1 MPKSVNQVRPPV
13 FKGEVIEFT
22 VRNYGHEGEGV
33 GRYRD
38 FTVFV
43 AGALQGEAVRVR
55 VSEVKRNYAR
65 GTLLEVLRPAAARIV
80 PSCPVYRDCGG
91 CQLQQLD
98 YGAQLEMKQRRVA
111 DAIERIAG
119 LTGVVI
125 HPVLGMATPW
135 GYRNKAQYPVG
146 LAPDGRVQ
154 IGFYRMGT
162 HEIIPAAGC
171 LLQPEE
177 LNQIVVKL
185 RAILAT
191 QRVSIYN
198 ERTGEGLLRH
208 LLLRQ
213 GFASGTVMVV
223 LVTNGERFPEGPPIV
238 RELTAAFPQ
247 IGSIVQNINRS
258 RGNVILGPESRVLWG
273 EDAIIDELDGLKF
286 KISARSFFQ
295 VNPVQ
300 TGVLY
305 HKAVEYAELDEG
317 ETVVDA
323 YCGVGSLTLF
333 LARKA
338 RMVYGIEVAPEAI
351 RDAGENAA
359 LNGIGNARFMVG
371 ATEKVLPELVKEG
384 IRLEVGVVD
393 PPRSGCER
401 SALESFAA
409 GGVGRIVYVSCNP
422 STMARDLK
430 LLAELGYRTV
440 EIQPVDMFPQTFHV
454 ECVAKIVRDISS
466 SSASPDTL
474 LREME
479 SMQFCRSC
487 GNRSRDILLRFPPQ
501 SGIRPILPVLFTA
514 GPNTL

>member
-1 MPKSVNQVRPPV
+1 LMPKSVNQVKPPV

-55 VSEVKRNYAR
+55 ISEVKRNYAR
-65 GTLLEVLRPAAARIV
+65 GILLEVLQPASARIN
-80 PSCPVYRDCGG
+80 PSCPVFQDCGG
-91 CQLQQLD
+91 CQLQHLD
-98 YGAQLEMKQRRVA
+98 YRAQLEMKRQRVA
-111 DAIERIAG
+111 DVLERIGG

-125 HPVLGMATPW
+125 HPVLEMANPRC
-135 GYRNKAQYPVG
+135 YRNKVQYPVG

-177 LNQIVVKL
+177 LNRIVVKL

-191 QRVSIYN
+191 RRVPIYN
-198 ERTGEGLLRH
+198 EHTGEGILRYV
-208 LLLRQ
+208 LLRQ
-213 GFASGTVMVV
+213 GFVSGTVMVV
-223 LVTNGERFPEGPPIV
+223 LVTNGERFPEGAQIV
-238 RELTAAFPQ
+238 SELTAAFPQ

-273 EDAIIDELDGLKF
+273 EDAIIDQLDGLKF

-300 TGVLY
+300 TVVLY
-305 HKAVEYAELDEG
+305 HKAVEYAGLDGG

-338 RMVYGIEVAPEAI
+338 KLVYGIEVAPEAI

-384 IRLEVGVVD
+384 IRFDVGVVD

-401 SALESFAA
+401 SVLESFAA

-422 STMARDLK
+422 STLARDLK

-454 ECVAKIVRDISS
+454 ECVALIERKK
-466 SSASPDTL
+466 P
-474 LREME
+474 
-479 SMQFCRSC
+479 
-487 GNRSRDILLRFPPQ
+487 
-501 SGIRPILPVLFTA
+501 
-514 GPNTL
+514 